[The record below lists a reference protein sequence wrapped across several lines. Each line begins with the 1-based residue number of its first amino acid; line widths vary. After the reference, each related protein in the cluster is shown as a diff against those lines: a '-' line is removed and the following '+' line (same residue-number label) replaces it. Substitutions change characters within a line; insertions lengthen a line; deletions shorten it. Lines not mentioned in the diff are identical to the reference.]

1 MLKRPENIIVK
12 KTEDFSDR
20 IIKMYKYLQQK
31 KDGNIDL
38 LKQVLRSGTS
48 IGANVAESINAQT
61 PADFITKLSIALKEA
76 NETEFWLRSLLSGG
90 FIDQKGFDSMFKDN
104 DEIVKILVSS
114 IKTVRK
120 RIEFD
125 ER

>member
-1 MLKRPENIIVK
+1 MPRKESILKN
-12 KTEDFSDR
+12 KTEAYAAR
-20 IIKMYKYLQQK
+20 IIKLYKYLTDDK
-31 KDGNIDL
+31 HENIMSR
-38 LKQVLRSGTS
+38 QIYRSGTS